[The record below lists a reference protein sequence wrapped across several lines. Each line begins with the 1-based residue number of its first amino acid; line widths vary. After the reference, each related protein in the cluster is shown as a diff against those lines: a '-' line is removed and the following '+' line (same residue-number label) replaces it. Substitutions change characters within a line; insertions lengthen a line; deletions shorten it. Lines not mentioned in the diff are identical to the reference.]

1 MILSDEKSGLVEAV
15 SIKIIVLVKQNQT
28 ISPLKKNISILWILV
43 HNYI

>member
-28 ISPLKKNISILWILV
+28 ISPLKKT
-43 HNYI
+43 